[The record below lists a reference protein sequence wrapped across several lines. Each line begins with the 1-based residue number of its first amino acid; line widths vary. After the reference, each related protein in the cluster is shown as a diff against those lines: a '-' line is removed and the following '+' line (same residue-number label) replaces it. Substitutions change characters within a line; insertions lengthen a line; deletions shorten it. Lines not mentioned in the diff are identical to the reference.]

1 MNYLFLKLYTCFCA
15 LGALILFAC
24 IEFSFPLDLPYYVST
39 KVNRSLL
46 ETKLWLQGVS
56 SVFLW
61 FSGLFGLVL
70 FSEIP
75 TKSKNSTNNP

>member
-1 MNYLFLKLYTCFCA
+1 MNYLFLKLYICFCA
-15 LGALILFAC
+15 LGAIILFVG

-56 SVFLW
+56 LFFLW
-61 FSGLFGLVL
+61 FASLFGLSL
-70 FSEIP
+70 FLEIP